1 MTLAFFSVHVKLEEK
16 IMLTAGRDGGLKSL
30 EVLGM
35 LSIRIA
41 DENYGRIKL
50 AIQGPTNKSVQ
61 LQPHPNIDKEL
72 LKLKTQIALKNPAKP
87 FPTNTDVGVLKWRFT
102 TQDEAFIP
110 LSSNY

>member
-41 DENYGRIKL
+41 DENFGRIKL
-50 AIQGPTNKSVQ
+50 AIQVLCNFCVSRQIVFK
-61 LQPHPNIDKEL
+61 NC
-72 LKLKTQIALKNPAKP
+72 LKK
-87 FPTNTDVGVLKWRFT
+87 
-102 TQDEAFIP
+102 
-110 LSSNY
+110 

>member
-1 MTLAFFSVHVKLEEK
+1 
-16 IMLTAGRDGGLKSL
+16 
-30 EVLGM
+30 
-35 LSIRIA
+35 
-41 DENYGRIKL
+41 
-50 AIQGPTNKSVQ
+50 
-61 LQPHPNIDKEL
+61 